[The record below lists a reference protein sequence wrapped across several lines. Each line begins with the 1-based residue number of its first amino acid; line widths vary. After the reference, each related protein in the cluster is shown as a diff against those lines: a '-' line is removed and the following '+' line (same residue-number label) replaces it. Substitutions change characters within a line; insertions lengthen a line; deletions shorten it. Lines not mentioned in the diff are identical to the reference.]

1 MNKLIVDKKSI
12 QKEYGFAISDY
23 DKFII
28 DNYMK
33 AINETEKNEAYVRN
47 IIYTF
52 LALKKSYKN

>member
-1 MNKLIVDKKSI
+1 MDKESI
-12 QKEYGFAISDY
+12 KKEYGFTLSDY

-33 AINETEKNEAYVRN
+33 AINETEKNEACVRN